1 MGLSWSKTR
10 QIEDECY
17 DVNIDVTRERKR
29 QEEKFPGQVLRY
41 RAWEPQDHE
50 EKANELKRWN
60 DSAGHRLAWDSVLRE
75 ELHEAFA
82 ETDLVEM
89 REELIQTAA
98 VVFRIVAQIDR
109 ELDGA

>member
-1 MGLSWSKTR
+1 MGLNYIDISRILDEVMGISEEV
-10 QIEDECY
+10 QIER
-17 DVNIDVTRERKR
+17 IR
-29 QEEKFPGQVLRY
+29 QEEKFPSQVLRY
-41 RAWEPQDHE
+41 RSWDSSDHE

-60 DSAGHRLAWDSVLRE
+60 DSSGPRLAWDSVLRE

-82 ETDLVEM
+82 ETDLVKM

-109 ELDGA
+109 ELNGA